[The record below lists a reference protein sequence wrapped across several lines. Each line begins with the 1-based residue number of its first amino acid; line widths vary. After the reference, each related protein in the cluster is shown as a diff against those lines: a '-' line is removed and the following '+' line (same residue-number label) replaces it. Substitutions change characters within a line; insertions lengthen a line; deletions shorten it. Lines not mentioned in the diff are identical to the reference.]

1 MRTREM
7 LLCAAGSIFNDL
19 SKYMFSFSLLFLM
32 EVVELSAVDTGLII
46 LIGQIVDALTSVIS
60 GYLGDMVKVPV
71 LSQKIGMRKSW
82 HLLATVF
89 MGIVV
94 PLCINR
100 CILCGGR
107 HQTWLPTVYY
117 AFLYSLYNMC
127 FSVVEINH
135 LAFITTSAGSVE
147 ERTDLSAIRTMFSFL
162 SGIYIYVI
170 AWGLFGQDNSDTL
183 GPQSL
188 PDFVHLSWIATGT
201 GLFFAA
207 IFHIGTKEPQ
217 QCQNKESATTD
228 CTKASEKFIEDFV
241 PENANSRRTSLAFK
255 FTNMVM
261 ASTEYEEH
269 QNEMDGNGETKSHE
283 LRVRKRSL
291 LQKFAVAMF
300 ADGKTDLEVQH
311 FDSERK
317 KSLRT
322 LDFDD
327 ILLRLQHEEHEQPT
341 CFGAMENQVTM
352 DGIADDHSTDE
363 ESWNA
368 RQGEIKNTTEKGMWK
383 MTISA
388 APKTS
393 FCIVPKQRKYGMVLF
408 PDDGKFGLSNSGF
421 EDDGGDDDKK
431 ESLCGTS
438 VRKQRKSVTFDPSGF
453 LEMPPMNGTERQ
465 ELKLDHTPDNKTS
478 LDESMQ
484 DFPKQPVRKI
494 ERIEGCD
501 GTNNSVTSADNPDLL
516 GVPVQSTSSISEGRR
531 PKGIKNWLKDPNVY
545 MVAIIFTCTRLAQD
559 SVNSY
564 LPLFL
569 TERLSFPKA
578 ATAYFP
584 LVLLTSGSLASS
596 TCKKLKR
603 KIGSKWSYLLA
614 SLLVMG
620 GAVWSYFQTF
630 SIRQSTYAPV
640 VMIGSGLSIM
650 YVMALVFIT
659 ELIGENRETSGS
671 VFSIITVIARISKG
685 ALIIGIQ
692 EFYPEERTS
701 SNEAVSNYV
710 RHVFVMAPGVLTLVG
725 FLLVLF
731 FQPSNF
737 ICKSKV
743 SEDVEALHG
752 QSSFDVQVNQCPS
765 GVKATSGH
773 SLDDSHNTSIVVVD
787 SCSEDSKL

>member
-1 MRTREM
+1 
-7 LLCAAGSIFNDL
+7 
-19 SKYMFSFSLLFLM
+19 
-32 EVVELSAVDTGLII
+32 
-46 LIGQIVDALTSVIS
+46 
-60 GYLGDMVKVPV
+60 
-71 LSQKIGMRKSW
+71 
-82 HLLATVF
+82 
-89 MGIVV
+89 
-94 PLCINR
+94 
-100 CILCGGR
+100 
-107 HQTWLPTVYY
+107 
-117 AFLYSLYNMC
+117 
-127 FSVVEINH
+127 
-135 LAFITTSAGSVE
+135 
-147 ERTDLSAIRTMFSFL
+147 
-162 SGIYIYVI
+162 
-170 AWGLFGQDNSDTL
+170 
-183 GPQSL
+183 
-188 PDFVHLSWIATGT
+188 
-201 GLFFAA
+201 
-207 IFHIGTKEPQ
+207 
-217 QCQNKESATTD
+217 
-228 CTKASEKFIEDFV
+228 
-241 PENANSRRTSLAFK
+241 
-255 FTNMVM
+255 M

-269 QNEMDGNGETKSHE
+269 QNEMDGCGETKSHE
-283 LRVRKRSL
+283 VRVRKRSL

-465 ELKLDHTPDNKTS
+465 ELNLDHTPDNKTS

-545 MVAIIFTCTRLAQD
+545 MVNPRVSKYPC
-559 SVNSY
+559 
-564 LPLFL
+564 
-569 TERLSFPKA
+569 
-578 ATAYFP
+578 
-584 LVLLTSGSLASS
+584 LL
-596 TCKKLKR
+596 
-603 KIGSKWSYLLA
+603 I
-614 SLLVMG
+614 
-620 GAVWSYFQTF
+620 
-630 SIRQSTYAPV
+630 
-640 VMIGSGLSIM
+640 
-650 YVMALVFIT
+650 
-659 ELIGENRETSGS
+659 
-671 VFSIITVIARISKG
+671 
-685 ALIIGIQ
+685 
-692 EFYPEERTS
+692 
-701 SNEAVSNYV
+701 
-710 RHVFVMAPGVLTLVG
+710 
-725 FLLVLF
+725 
-731 FQPSNF
+731 
-737 ICKSKV
+737 
-743 SEDVEALHG
+743 
-752 QSSFDVQVNQCPS
+752 
-765 GVKATSGH
+765 
-773 SLDDSHNTSIVVVD
+773 
-787 SCSEDSKL
+787 